1 MFVGDLAL
9 RYQHHTTHVGILL
22 NHKSTTGT
30 VPLTTHQVLLTN
42 IKIQIDPIKS
52 TVKIFFCTGELL
64 SASSYCQL
72 CY

>member
-52 TVKIFFCTGELL
+52 IVKIFFL
-64 SASSYCQL
+64 YR
-72 CY
+72 

>member
-9 RYQHHTTHVGILL
+9 RYQHHTTQCVGILL

-52 TVKIFFCTGELL
+52 IVKIFFL
-64 SASSYCQL
+64 YR
-72 CY
+72 